1 MIRMN
6 ILSRRALMERN
17 RQTPAET
24 RQKIM
29 EAAMRLFVERGYFN
43 TSVPDIVRESNIS
56 IGSIYHHF
64 ENKQDLAK
72 ALYAETLGSFTAE
85 MLRRT
90 EQARNLKEKLRL
102 LVNFL
107 YELCDADPV
116 RMEYM
121 LFMRHAE
128 IDPDHVP
135 VCLSQ
140 PFQTVIHWLEEGIA
154 WGEVIPGNADIL
166 AGIFMGGVLKV
177 VELRLR
183 GVLATSLTEVKEEAF
198 ETAWRAIGVPST
210 V

>member
-1 MIRMN
+1 
-6 ILSRRALMERN
+6 MEHN
-17 RQTPAET
+17 RQKPTET
-24 RQKIM
+24 RQKLM

-43 TSVPDIVRESNIS
+43 TSIPDIVRESNIS

-72 ALYAETLGSFTAE
+72 ALYAETLSSFTAE

-90 EQARNLKEKLRL
+90 EQAANLKEKFYL
-102 LVNFL
+102 LVSFL
-107 YELCDADPV
+107 YELCDVDPV

-135 VCLSQ
+135 VCLSL
-140 PFQTVIHWLEEGIA
+140 PFRTVIHWLEAGITQE
-154 WGEVIPGNADIL
+154 EVVAGNAEIL

-177 VELRLR
+177 IELRLR
-183 GVLATSLTEVKEEAF
+183 GVLETSLTEVKEEAF
-198 ETAWRAIGVPST
+198 ETAWRAVGISAEAR
-210 V
+210 

>member
-1 MIRMN
+1 
-6 ILSRRALMERN
+6 MEKS
-17 RQTPAET
+17 RQTPGET
-24 RQKIM
+24 RQRIM

-43 TSVPDIVRESNIS
+43 TAIPDIVKESGIS

-72 ALYAETLGSFTAE
+72 ALYAETLSSFSAE

-90 EQARNLKEKLRL
+90 EKAQTQGEKLRL
-102 LVNFL
+102 LVSFL

-121 LFMRHAE
+121 LFMRHTE

-140 PFQTVIHWLEEGIA
+140 PFRTVIHWLEEGIA
-154 WGEVIPGNADIL
+154 QGEVISGNAEIL

-183 GVLATSLTEVKEEAF
+183 GVLKTSLTEVKEEAF
-198 ETAWRAIGVPST
+198 ETAWRAVGVPAEAT
-210 V
+210 R